1 MNNYRIVN
9 SDGIILFEVELYQ
22 PSEVSATNA
31 VSKNIDIP
39 INSNIIS
46 TRDPE
51 NIESFIVS
59 FGDTTLL
66 VEPIP

>member
-9 SDGIILFEVELYQ
+9 SDGDILFEVELYR
-22 PSEVSATNA
+22 PDEISATNA

-46 TRDPE
+46 TKNSE
-51 NIESFIVS
+51 NDESFNVS